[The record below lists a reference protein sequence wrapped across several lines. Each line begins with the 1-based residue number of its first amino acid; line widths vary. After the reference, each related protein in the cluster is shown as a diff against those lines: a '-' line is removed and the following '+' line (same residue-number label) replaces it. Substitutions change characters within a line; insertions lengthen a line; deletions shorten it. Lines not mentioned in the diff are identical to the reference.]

1 MVSITEKTIGTK
13 KTDVNAGPI
22 SLELFLEKYEDMEDG
37 YKYEWNH
44 GLVERITKINQEQT
58 TIFLLLSR
66 LFCNT
71 QAFKEFGG
79 LTAET
84 DMMTSK
90 NQLRRP
96 DIAFYS
102 GAQIQKMKKG
112 DNQIAQWVAEVI
124 SDTDNI
130 NRVEAKLEE
139 YFKAGVQVVW
149 HIFPVLKKVYVYTA
163 ADKVT
168 ICIGETICS
177 SVPVLPDF
185 EISATDLFK

>member
-1 MVSITEKTIGTK
+1 MVSTSGKIKANK
-13 KTDVNAGPI
+13 KTDVHSNPI
-22 SLELFLEKYEDMEDG
+22 SLELFLEKYADMEDG
-37 YKYEWNH
+37 FKYEWNH
-44 GLVERITKINQEQT
+44 GFVEKTTTMNQEQT
-58 TIFLLLSR
+58 TIYCLLNR
-66 LFCNT
+66 LFCGT
-71 QAFKEFGG
+71 QAFKEFGS
-79 LTAET
+79 LTSET

-90 NQLRRP
+90 KQLRRP

-102 GAQIQKMKKG
+102 GAQLKKMKKRE
-112 DNQIAQWVAEVI
+112 NQIAKWVAEVI

-139 YFKAGVQVVW
+139 YFAAGVQVVW
-149 HIFPVLKKVYVYTA
+149 HIFPALKKVYVYTA

-177 SVPVLPDF
+177 GAPVLPDF

>member
-1 MVSITEKTIGTK
+1 MAKV
-13 KTDVNAGPI
+13 
-22 SLELFLEKYEDMEDG
+22 
-37 YKYEWNH
+37 
-44 GLVERITKINQEQT
+44 
-58 TIFLLLSR
+58 
-66 LFCNT
+66 
-71 QAFKEFGG
+71 FKEFGG

-90 NQLRRP
+90 KQLRRP
-96 DIAFYS
+96 AIAFYS

-112 DNQIAQWVAEVI
+112 EHQIAQWVAEVI

-130 NRVEAKLEE
+130 YRVETKLEE

-149 HIFPVLKKVYVYTA
+149 HIFPALKKVYVYTA

-177 SVPVLPDF
+177 GVPVLPDF
-185 EISATDLFK
+185 EISAINLFK